1 MMKDSDFGTSFTKS
15 KSHLSLRSQ
24 SLIREYCQQVN
35 MPKDVETYKTFVVRS
50 IIYGA
55 ALMID
60 NGEIENCQQSYDYTE
75 MIISREFDIGD
86 GYYPPAPAITGASY

>member
-1 MMKDSDFGTSFTKS
+1 
-15 KSHLSLRSQ
+15 
-24 SLIREYCQQVN
+24 

-60 NGEIENCQQSYDYTE
+60 NGEIENCQKSYDYAE
-75 MIISREFDIGD
+75 MIISRSSTSATDTTHKATSGS
-86 GYYPPAPAITGASY
+86 P